1 MLKPTA
7 PPILK
12 HGLAVLWQCNQC
24 HISMCVVYIVR
35 HVACVVW
42 VVGVCFSKYSDRW
55 SVFAPN
61 ISTASGSYVALHCKE
76 MICDAY
82 AWWSNKGRDEREG
95 GKREGRRKEREG
107 GREGGREGDEKIG
120 GGKEGRW
127 EERKKYCFY
136 IYETTWVEN
145 IRLQCWLLHR
155 NSVRKQ
161 SLFKRGHSFTSA
173 FTCRL
178 VVDLNPCRSSRVGI
192 LIHWSILNYQ

>member
-1 MLKPTA
+1 MGDNRRSKTSVLSSYGIAGNKEAMLKPTA

-95 GKREGRRKEREG
+95 GKRRS
-107 GREGGREGDEKIG
+107 
-120 GGKEGRW
+120 
-127 EERKKYCFY
+127 EEHTSELQSRPHISYAVFCLKKKKQKQKQ
-136 IYETTWVEN
+136 IQSLQIKLTIDVDTRH
-145 IRLQCWLLHR
+145 RLQY
-155 NSVRKQ
+155 KQ
-161 SLFKRGHSFTSA
+161 
-173 FTCRL
+173 
-178 VVDLNPCRSSRVGI
+178 
-192 LIHWSILNYQ
+192 